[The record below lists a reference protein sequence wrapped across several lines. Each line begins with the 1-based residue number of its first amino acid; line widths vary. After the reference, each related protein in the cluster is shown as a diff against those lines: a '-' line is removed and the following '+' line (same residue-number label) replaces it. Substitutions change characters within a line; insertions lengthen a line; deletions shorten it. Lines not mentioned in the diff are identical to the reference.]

1 MFKELIGKLVIIEF
15 ERNAARNRTI
25 AKLLSIKDGLVELQS
40 PTRKEIYV
48 ISVRQVVEINELPH
62 WKIRPEM
69 MK

>member
-1 MFKELIGKLVIIEF
+1 MFEELIGKLVIIEF

-48 ISVRQVVEINELPH
+48 ISVRQVIEINELPH

>member
-15 ERNAARNRTI
+15 ERNAARNLTI

>member
-1 MFKELIGKLVIIEF
+1 MFEELIGKLVIIEF
-15 ERNAARNRTI
+15 ERNEARNRTI

-48 ISVRQVVEINELPH
+48 ISVRQVIEINELPH